1 VKRASEVGNVDVESS
16 RGVCSCGGVSGQQA
30 SKAGSSRLPFF
41 QAMLQRARGRCLG
54 HPLDKVGSSAHV
66 RFAGFRLLAPLA
78 QTDTEETETDGRWDG
93 TTVQQQQILLQW
105 RTVSGG
111 KMKQR
116 DTSSSNQNNSQ
127 GDATAPAQ
135 NQTTTIVII

>member
-1 VKRASEVGNVDVESS
+1 
-16 RGVCSCGGVSGQQA
+16 
-30 SKAGSSRLPFF
+30 
-41 QAMLQRARGRCLG
+41 M
-54 HPLDKVGSSAHV
+54 GSSAHV

-93 TTVQQQQILLQW
+93 TTVQQQQIVLRW

-116 DTSSSNQNNSQ
+116 DTSSSTQNQNNSQ
-127 GDATAPAQ
+127 GDATALAQ